1 MGKIIMCGSFKG
13 GVGKS
18 VTTFNLAY
26 SLAEIGK
33 KALAVDFDSQANLTT
48 CFGVEDVEALPV
60 TIGHLMMD
68 EIEEEALPE
77 TVEYIP
83 RCVLNQRLTVINRL
97 TNLHRCRNPAVKNP
111 DLILEGLSHLFRNN
125 LAEICP

>member
-33 KALAVDFDSQANLTT
+33 KVLAVDFDSQANLTT
-48 CFGVEDVEALPV
+48 CFGVEDKESGYDD
-60 TIGHLMMD
+60 TQ
-68 EIEEEALPE
+68 ERRE
-77 TVEYIP
+77 
-83 RCVLNQRLTVINRL
+83 
-97 TNLHRCRNPAVKNP
+97 
-111 DLILEGLSHLFRNN
+111 LEQAADMLFG
-125 LAEICP
+125 